1 MAWVTKFAKVKKHVI
16 IPINEEYR
24 VLKGNVSDFPLVSIL
39 QMLER
44 DTRTG
49 SVRLE
54 YAQGALISV
63 IAGKVVHAIYPPS
76 KGERALS
83 LISSFQSAAFEFF
96 ENKLPNEQTI
106 KRPMQLLL
114 MELHSENLEWK
125 KIRNRLKNWTL
136 SPQWAGAIPSAN
148 NPERLEVIGLVDG
161 IRSIEDIIHAC
172 DLPPRRAA
180 EILVEFTNERLV
192 LLGSASQI
200 TQPLEL
206 MVLPIF
212 APDEATIFVDQALYD
227 QWKAIY
233 GTVLA
238 TIISQ
243 KGDRQMFRVRGRE
256 NSLGRVQMA
265 EIAVRKLKLARGVKV
280 RIVPSG
286 GTR

>member
-1 MAWVTKFAKVKKHVI
+1 
-16 IPINEEYR
+16 
-24 VLKGNVSDFPLVSIL
+24 VLKGNVADFPLVSIL

-44 DTRTG
+44 DARTG

-63 IAGKVVHAIYPPS
+63 ISGKVVHAIYPPS

-83 LISSFQSAAFEFF
+83 FIASFQSAAFEFF
-96 ENKLPNEQTI
+96 ENKLPNEQNI
-106 KRPMQLLL
+106 SRPTQLLL
-114 MELHSENLEWK
+114 LELHRENLEWK
-125 KIRNRLKNWTL
+125 KIRSRLKNWTL
-136 SPQWAGAIPSAN
+136 APQWAGAIPSSS
-148 NPERLEVIGLVDG
+148 NPERLELIGLIDG
-161 IRSIEDIIHAC
+161 TRSIEDVLHAC

-180 EILVEFTNERLV
+180 EILVEFTNERLI

-206 MVLPIF
+206 MVLPVF
-212 APDEATIFVDQALYD
+212 APEEAIIFVDQVLYD

-238 TIISQ
+238 TITTS

-265 EIAVRKLKLARGVKV
+265 EIAVKKLKLARGVKV

>member
-1 MAWVTKFAKVKKHVI
+1 MFFFS
-16 IPINEEYR
+16 EEYT
-24 VLKGNVSDFPLVSIL
+24 VLKGNVTDFPLVSIL

-44 DTRTG
+44 DARTG

-63 IAGKVVHAIYPPS
+63 IAGKVVHAVYPPS
-76 KGERALS
+76 RGERALS
-83 LISSFQSAAFEFF
+83 LISSFQNAAFEFF
-96 ENKLPNEQTI
+96 ENKLPNEQTV

-136 SPQWAGAIPSAN
+136 SPQWAGAIPNST
-148 NPERLEVIGLVDG
+148 NPERLEVIGLING
-161 IRSIEDIIHAC
+161 TRNIEDIIHTC

-192 LLGSASQI
+192 LLGSASEI

-212 APDEATIFVDQALYD
+212 APDEATIFVDQGLYN

-238 TIISQ
+238 TVITQ
-243 KGDRQMFRVRGRE
+243 KGERQMFRVKGRE
-256 NSLGRVQMA
+256 NSLGRVQLA
-265 EIAVRKLKLARGVKV
+265 DIAVRKLKLARGVKV

>member
-1 MAWVTKFAKVKKHVI
+1 M
-16 IPINEEYR
+16 
-24 VLKGNVSDFPLVSIL
+24 LKGNVTDFPLVSIL

-44 DTRTG
+44 DARTG

-63 IAGKVVHAIYPPS
+63 IAGKVVHAVYPPS

-83 LISSFQSAAFEFF
+83 LISSFQNAAFEFF
-96 ENKLPNEQTI
+96 ENKLPNEQTV

-136 SPQWAGAIPSAN
+136 SPQWAGAIPNST
-148 NPERLEVIGLVDG
+148 NPERLEVIGLING
-161 IRSIEDIIHAC
+161 TRNIEDIIHTC

-192 LLGSASQI
+192 LLGSASEI

-212 APDEATIFVDQALYD
+212 AADEATIFVDQGLYN

-238 TIISQ
+238 TVITQ
-243 KGDRQMFRVRGRE
+243 KGERQMFRVKGRE
-256 NSLGRVQMA
+256 NSLGRVQLA
-265 EIAVRKLKLARGVKV
+265 DIAVRKLKLARGVKV